1 MKNNVKK
8 IIIVL
13 ILVIAVGV
21 GIKSLIVKKGSTNN
35 TDNTENI
42 TKNENINNEVKI
54 IKKLSPSGWAGSSM
68 QEIRLYSNGDVYH
81 IYYNGEGTTDE
92 YIIEK
97 DLIAKNAEDIQEKI
111 TEEQGFE
118 GIIVKGKNT
127 KIIKDEETWII
138 FENTDNNS
146 SKK

>member
-1 MKNNVKK
+1 M
-8 IIIVL
+8 
-13 ILVIAVGV
+13 
-21 GIKSLIVKKGSTNN
+21 
-35 TDNTENI
+35 
-42 TKNENINNEVKI
+42 
-54 IKKLSPSGWAGSSM
+54 SPSGWAGSSM
-68 QEIRLYSNGDVYH
+68 QEVRLYSNGDVYH

-127 KIIKDEETWII
+127 KIIKNEETWII

>member
-1 MKNNVKK
+1 MKNNGK
-8 IIIVL
+8 IIMIVL
-13 ILVIAVGV
+13 ILMIAVGV
-21 GIKSLIVKKGSTNN
+21 GIGIFISKKENN
-35 TDNTENI
+35 NNTENI
-42 TKNENINNEVKI
+42 TKIENVNNEVKV

-68 QEIRLYSNGDVYH
+68 QEVRLYSNGDVYH

-118 GIIVKGKNT
+118 GIIVKGNNIKVIKN
-127 KIIKDEETWII
+127 EETWII
-138 FENTDNNS
+138 FENINNNS
-146 SKK
+146 SKQ